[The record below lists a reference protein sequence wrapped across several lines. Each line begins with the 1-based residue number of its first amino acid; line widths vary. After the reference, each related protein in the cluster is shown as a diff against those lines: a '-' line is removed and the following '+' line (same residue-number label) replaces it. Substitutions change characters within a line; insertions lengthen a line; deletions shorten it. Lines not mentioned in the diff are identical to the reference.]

1 MHGLMVRPSVHVSF
15 KAMKIFKVHKRILP
29 VLAMLVCAC
38 GNDGNE
44 PSTED
49 NDKDRE
55 VILTNWVDNIVIPS
69 YAGFKTKLDVM
80 TVKSEA
86 FTASPSQASLSEF
99 RSAWVNAYVEW
110 QKVDLFEFGPA
121 DRNAMR
127 NFFNIYPTDVAG
139 IASNIDDPSVNLELP
154 VSYARQGFPALD
166 YLINGTGADDT
177 AILAYY
183 TTDTDAS
190 KRHAYITKLVTRMNT
205 LLDNVITDWNGTYRS
220 TFISKTGLDIG
231 SSTGLVVN
239 AYVLYYER
247 FVRSGKIGIPSGAA
261 VAGGGTIQP
270 TTVEAYY
277 KKDISLTLA
286 KTAHLAAGNFFNG
299 KSAVSGE
306 EGPSFK
312 SYLDALEAKDAATNT
327 LLSALI
333 NDQFAAIDVELN
345 KLPENLS
352 QEVETNNATMLGTF
366 NAMQKIVRM
375 LKVDMTSAMS
385 VTITY
390 TDNDGD

>member
-1 MHGLMVRPSVHVSF
+1 
-15 KAMKIFKVHKRILP
+15 MKIFKVHRSILP
-29 VLAMLVCAC
+29 VLAMLICAC
-38 GNDGNE
+38 GNDGND

-49 NDKDRE
+49 NDKDRKA
-55 VILTNWVDNIVIPS
+55 ILTHWVDNIVIPP
-69 YAGFKTKLDVM
+69 YAGFKIKLDAM
-80 TVKSEA
+80 AIASEA
-86 FTASPSQASLSEF
+86 FTTAPSPATLSEF
-99 RSAWVNAYVEW
+99 RTAWVSAYVEW

-127 NFFNIYPTDVAG
+127 NFFNIYPADVAG
-139 IASNIDDPSVNLELP
+139 IASNINDPSVNLELP

-166 YLINGTGADDT
+166 YLIQGTGADDT
-177 AILAYY
+177 AIIAYY

-190 KRHAYITKLVTRMNT
+190 KRRAYVAKLVTRMNT
-205 LLDNVITDWNGTYRS
+205 LLNSVITEWNGTYRT

-231 SSTGLVVN
+231 SSMGLVVN

-247 FVRSGKIGIPSGAA
+247 FIRSGKFGIPSGAA

-270 TTVEAYY
+270 SKVEAYY

-286 KTAHLAAGNFFNG
+286 KTAHLAAKNFFNG
-299 KSAVSGE
+299 KNSTTGE
-306 EGPSFK
+306 EGPSLK
-312 SYLDALEAKDAATNT
+312 SYLDALEAKDPVTGT
-327 LLSALI
+327 LLSVLI
-333 NDQFAAIDVELN
+333 NDQFIAIDIELN
-345 KLPENLS
+345 KLSEDLS
-352 QEVETNNATMLGTF
+352 HEVQTNNSTVIGTF